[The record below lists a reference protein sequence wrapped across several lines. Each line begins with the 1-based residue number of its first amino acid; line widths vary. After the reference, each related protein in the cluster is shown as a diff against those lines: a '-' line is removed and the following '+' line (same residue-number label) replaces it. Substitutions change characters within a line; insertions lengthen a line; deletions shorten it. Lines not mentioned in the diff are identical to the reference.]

1 MQSAGFA
8 VLPAD
13 RADTGWSRS
22 YQKTMSWKFSQFTS
36 TLAGLFR
43 ESDAQVTAENRMEE
57 IRDEMLQSI
66 FSVLEEKAAR
76 PPVLAKVLYARDVES
91 LWYQRSDL
99 MSLLSEHQGETRAR
113 QKIDGITQRFVGLL
127 PPAQLAQIRRKR

>member
-1 MQSAGFA
+1 
-8 VLPAD
+8 
-13 RADTGWSRS
+13 
-22 YQKTMSWKFSQFTS
+22 MSWKFSQFTS

-113 QKIDGITQRFVGLL
+113 EKIDGITRRFVGLL